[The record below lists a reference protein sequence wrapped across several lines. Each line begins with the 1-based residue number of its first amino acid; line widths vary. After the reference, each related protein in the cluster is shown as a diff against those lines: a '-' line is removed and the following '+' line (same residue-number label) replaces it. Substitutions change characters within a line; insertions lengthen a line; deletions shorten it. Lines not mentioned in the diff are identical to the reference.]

1 MKRILFSLILILIP
15 VVLLAQDNRSRLS
28 FDYFQAGEYEKAAPI
43 FQQLYEE
50 SQVRTFLD
58 YYVRS
63 LIALKDYDTAVTTL
77 RKAIRQTKD
86 QTLNVL
92 LGFVFEQSG
101 NLRRSEE
108 AYGEPF
114 KHFPTTSRG
123 IINLANSYLTYGKYE
138 QAEAIYALGRK
149 MIPDPDEF
157 RMELAGVYFAQRRY
171 PEMLEEYFALLLNQ
185 PQFLP
190 TVLAYIDNALTR
202 DIDGNLL
209 QIVKDKTIT
218 SIQELPGIQVY
229 YEILVWVL
237 EVEKAYGEA
246 MLQSIAI
253 DRRGGKYDS
262 RILSLA
268 RTAAEGGDLESALEG
283 YHYLV
288 KKGIPQPE
296 TGPTNRNIPSPRIYQ
311 TARVEMLLTT
321 SLKLGKTTDTKPD
334 DWKNL
339 VDSMKNVAE
348 EFANEFNLLQNLIP
362 ETAKILAYNLSD
374 FDHALK
380 TLDKALENKNTPPP
394 IRSRFLMEKGDLLLA
409 SGDPWEATFVFS
421 MVDMENPDNPT
432 GSEAKLRKAQIAWF
446 TGNYSWALT
455 QLDILKGSTSRPI
468 ANDAME
474 LAVLIRDNLSETDS
488 LKSILRS
495 MAAAD
500 YLIFRNEPD
509 QAMVIID
516 SLISQYPDDP
526 VTDDCLYKKA
536 RIFLENNRED
546 LALPV
551 LTRIAEEYRHEFW
564 GHKAIYELGCLFQD
578 KLQDPAKALEY
589 FEILI
594 KEFPHSFHF
603 VDARNRMR
611 TLRDSGNRLNPN
623 THP

>member
-58 YYVRS
+58 YHVRS
-63 LIALKDYDTAVTTL
+63 LIALKDYDTAITTL

-237 EVEKAYGEA
+237 EAEKAYGEA

-474 LAVLIRDNLSETDS
+474 LAVL
-488 LKSILRS
+488 
-495 MAAAD
+495 
-500 YLIFRNEPD
+500 
-509 QAMVIID
+509 
-516 SLISQYPDDP
+516 
-526 VTDDCLYKKA
+526 
-536 RIFLENNRED
+536 
-546 LALPV
+546 
-551 LTRIAEEYRHEFW
+551 
-564 GHKAIYELGCLFQD
+564 
-578 KLQDPAKALEY
+578 
-589 FEILI
+589 
-594 KEFPHSFHF
+594 
-603 VDARNRMR
+603 
-611 TLRDSGNRLNPN
+611 
-623 THP
+623 